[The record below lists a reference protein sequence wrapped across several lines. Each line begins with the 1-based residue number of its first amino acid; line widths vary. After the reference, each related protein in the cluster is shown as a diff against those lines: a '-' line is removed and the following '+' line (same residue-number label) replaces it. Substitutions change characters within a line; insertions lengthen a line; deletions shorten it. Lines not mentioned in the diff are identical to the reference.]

1 MHCRVLEENP
11 TANREFAKLTNEFI
25 VVYLDTKN
33 GRAPFVTGLK
43 VERNQTY
50 VLILTPNGHEM
61 ARMENPRTLEKIILL
76 LKQRKDP
83 QPRPLKARPG
93 GAIKTDGACG
103 TGDC

>member
-11 TANREFAKLTNEFI
+11 TANREFAQLANEFI

-43 VERNQTY
+43 VERNNTY
-50 VLILTPNGHEM
+50 ALMLTPNGHEI

-76 LKQRKDP
+76 LKQDKDP
-83 QPRPLKARPG
+83 RVRPLKARPG
-93 GAIKTDGACG
+93 ESIKTHGASAI
-103 TGDC
+103 GDC